1 MAYQQPQQPQQ
12 SWISGIGN
20 SFSNMFGQKKEQP
33 PSGVRI
39 NSPQIGE
46 NVSSPPYSAPSSSY
60 SASSSSYGGKRGKK
74 KGKHSKK
81 SMKGGYPK
89 KGMASRTR
97 RGRKDFITHKG
108 DKMYNRKGHRQRT
121 NKKGRKGRP
130 YSRRR

>member
-12 SWISGIGN
+12 PWYSGIGN
-20 SFSNMFGQKKEQP
+20 SISSMLGQKKEQP

-39 NSPQIGE
+39 DSPQIG
-46 NVSSPPYSAPSSSY
+46 NNGPTPPYSNP
-60 SASSSSYGGKRGKK
+60 SSYGGKRGKK